1 MLLCCDLTVN
11 WFLILLSS
19 VELFLMSENKT
30 ENETFLNKH
39 APSATLFFETE
50 TVSLQPSREKLIAKN
65 VYGMA

>member
-19 VELFLMSENKT
+19 VELFLMTENKT

-39 APSATLFFETE
+39 APSAPLFFETE
-50 TVSLQPSREKLIAKN
+50 TLSLQPSREKLIAKN